1 MGKDIKSEQIEA
13 TINENNEMGVFEHRT
28 IREQHMYR
36 DEILDRIKAVPLL
49 GSSTEITVE
58 MAAEYYMVPVDTLKS
73 VSKRNRNECNN

>member
-36 DEILDRIKAVPLL
+36 DEILDR
-49 GSSTEITVE
+49 
-58 MAAEYYMVPVDTLKS
+58 
-73 VSKRNRNECNN
+73 